1 MENDNLVLVDKND
14 LRQIIHEAVFDAV
27 NECLP
32 QSIPDDNPYYSIRD
46 VAQKWGICD
55 QTVWRYTKEKR
66 LKFVKVGKLI
76 RFDKE
81 YIDNLKSLGE
91 VRTPGCT
98 RLTKAERNIRKRK

>member
-46 VAQKWGICD
+46 VAH
-55 QTVWRYTKEKR
+55 
-66 LKFVKVGKLI
+66 
-76 RFDKE
+76 
-81 YIDNLKSLGE
+81 
-91 VRTPGCT
+91 
-98 RLTKAERNIRKRK
+98 